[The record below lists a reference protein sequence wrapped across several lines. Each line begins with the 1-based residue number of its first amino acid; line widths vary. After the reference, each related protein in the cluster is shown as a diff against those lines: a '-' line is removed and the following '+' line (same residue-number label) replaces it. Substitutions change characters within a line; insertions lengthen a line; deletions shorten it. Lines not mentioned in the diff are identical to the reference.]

1 MQGIAAAVSDGT
13 VLSWTSNLYSS
24 LEQQRITKET
34 EHVISSNI
42 FTKDLILIHIHH
54 RYIAREGQ
62 HWSMVGL
69 FVQKKIICYCDSL
82 YNLSSEIYST
92 LCSFIKHCS
101 IRCEKKIDL
110 NEWTFITPLDIS
122 QQRNNHD
129 CGVYTCLNAYW
140 LLTGKFFNNISK
152 HDLYNMRYWICN
164 IARHGYK
171 NIIKR
176 KVKQASFYINV
187 DAVPITKVQ
196 RTLTLL
202 LKLNNENWKT
212 LFEIPTAVN
221 NGATNSKFLLLRI
234 SFLTLPD
241 ASCCFVLEHL

>member
-1 MQGIAAAVSDGT
+1 
-13 VLSWTSNLYSS
+13 
-24 LEQQRITKET
+24 
-34 EHVISSNI
+34 
-42 FTKDLILIHIHH
+42 
-54 RYIAREGQ
+54 
-62 HWSMVGL
+62 
-69 FVQKKIICYCDSL
+69 
-82 YNLSSEIYST
+82 
-92 LCSFIKHCS
+92 
-101 IRCEKKIDL
+101 
-110 NEWTFITPLDIS
+110 
-122 QQRNNHD
+122 
-129 CGVYTCLNAYW
+129 
-140 LLTGKFFNNISK
+140 
-152 HDLYNMRYWICN
+152 MRYWICN

-171 NIIKR
+171 NIIKC

-202 LKLNNENWKT
+202 LKLNDENWKT